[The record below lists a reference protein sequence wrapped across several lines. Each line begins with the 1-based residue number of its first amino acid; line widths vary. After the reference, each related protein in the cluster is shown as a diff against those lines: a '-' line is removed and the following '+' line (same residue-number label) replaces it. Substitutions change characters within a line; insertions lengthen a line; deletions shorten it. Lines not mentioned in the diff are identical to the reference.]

1 MTTTANREPLYEVVW
16 PLGPAA
22 APTAALASRTPDL
35 RGRTIGELW
44 DYLFKGE
51 EIFPLI
57 RRALARRYPGVSF
70 VEYGTLGTIHGRDE
84 AELAASLPG
93 LLRTHRCDAVI
104 SAIGA

>member
-51 EIFPLI
+51 EIWQRSRI
-57 RRALARRYPGVSF
+57 RR
-70 VEYGTLGTIHGRDE
+70 
-84 AELAASLPG
+84 
-93 LLRTHRCDAVI
+93 
-104 SAIGA
+104 